1 MTENGTASRWG
12 IIFVAFAAGV
22 IGAAHIGKIP
32 VALPD
37 MRAGLGLDLITAGW
51 VVSVFSTTGIV
62 LGTAAGLLSDRF
74 GHGGMAIGGMVL
86 LALGSVLG
94 GLVWD
99 GHSLLAAR
107 FLEGLG
113 FLAVV
118 VAAPSI
124 ISEAAHGDDRRLAV
138 GMWGSFMPAGM
149 SLALLAAPWLLA
161 ASGWRGTWFVMAGV
175 SFAWAGVMAAAF
187 RGFGSHGD
195 GGAAGS
201 AWRGLKA
208 TLRAPG
214 PWLLAFCFGFYTLSW
229 LALMVWLPTYVVEQR
244 GGSVGLAAMLTLIA
258 VAINFPG
265 NLTGGWLL
273 SRGIRW
279 SRLAA
284 VGGLALVVCGPM
296 IYLDLLPDGLRFGV
310 CLIYSFASGMVPA
323 AVLGGAPYFAPGP
336 RQIGATNG
344 LIIQG
349 SHLWQ
354 FIGPPL
360 VAATVAFSGGW
371 QGGAAVFVASGLGVL
386 IFAALIGREERW
398 LNIVQGRASSR

>member
-1 MTENGTASRWG
+1 MTQESGASRWG
-12 IIFVAFAAGV
+12 IILVAFAAGV

-37 MRAGLGLDLITAGW
+37 IRAVLALDLITAGW
-51 VVSVFSTTGIV
+51 VVSVFSTCGIV

-74 GHGGMAIGGMVL
+74 GHGASAIGGMAL
-86 LALGSVLG
+86 LAIGSVLG
-94 GLVWD
+94 GLAWD

-149 SLALLAAPWLLA
+149 TLALLAAPWLLA
-161 ASGWRGTWFVMAGV
+161 ASGWRGTWFVMAGI
-175 SFAWAGVMAAAF
+175 SFAWVAVMAVAF
-187 RGFGSHGD
+187 RGFGHHGD
-195 GGAAGS
+195 GDAAS

-208 TLRAPG
+208 TLRARG

-229 LALMVWLPTYVVEQR
+229 LALMVWLPTYVVERR
-244 GGSVGLAAMLTLIA
+244 GGSVELAATLTLIA

-273 SRGIRW
+273 SRGLRW

-284 VGGLALVVCGPM
+284 VGGIALVVCGPL
-296 IYLDLLPDGLRFGV
+296 IYLELLPDGMRFAV
-310 CLIYSFASGMVPA
+310 CLIYSFTSGMVPA

-349 SHLWQ
+349 SHLGQ
-354 FIGPPL
+354 FVGPPL

-371 QGGAAVFVASGLGVL
+371 QGGAWVFVASGIGVL
-386 IFAALIGREERW
+386 IYAALIGREETR
-398 LNIVQGRASSR
+398 LNLVQGSASSR

>member
-1 MTENGTASRWG
+1 
-12 IIFVAFAAGV
+12 
-22 IGAAHIGKIP
+22 
-32 VALPD
+32 
-37 MRAGLGLDLITAGW
+37 
-51 VVSVFSTTGIV
+51 
-62 LGTAAGLLSDRF
+62 
-74 GHGGMAIGGMVL
+74 MVL
-86 LALGSVLG
+86 
-94 GLVWD
+94 
-99 GHSLLAAR
+99 
-107 FLEGLG
+107 
-113 FLAVV
+113 
-118 VAAPSI
+118 
-124 ISEAAHGDDRRLAV
+124 
-138 GMWGSFMPAGM
+138 
-149 SLALLAAPWLLA
+149 
-161 ASGWRGTWFVMAGV
+161 
-175 SFAWAGVMAAAF
+175 
-187 RGFGSHGD
+187 
-195 GGAAGS
+195 
-201 AWRGLKA
+201 
-208 TLRAPG
+208 
-214 PWLLAFCFGFYTLSW
+214 
-229 LALMVWLPTYVVEQR
+229 LPTYVVEQR